1 MRLHCTSFPQSI
13 WAEPIRSFKNTGT
26 CTFSDIKRFVLNWT
40 FLTENV
46 VRFCSYFVVHFQTNS
61 VGSAILGR
69 SPGWWF
75 HGPGISV
82 VWGNS
87 QGMTSK
93 CMFQVY
99 STRSCYDA
107 SFWLKILVQWII
119 IQCNNEQTWL
129 TQCPFCLKWP
139 MQHIFKLFNNIQLKL
154 WLCMKN
160 IFLGKVLY
168 FLNIKK

>member
-1 MRLHCTSFPQSI
+1 MTRWVATEWLLVQVLSPSSFVKNNFHLLITGTSFPQSI

-75 HGPGISV
+75 HGPGISI

-107 SFWLKILVQWII
+107 SFWLKILVQWIS

-129 TQCPFCLKWP
+129 TQCPFCNTFSNCLTT
-139 MQHIFKLFNNIQLKL
+139 FN
-154 WLCMKN
+154 
-160 IFLGKVLY
+160 
-168 FLNIKK
+168 